1 MAPAPQEGQQKV
13 RILVADRYAALRS
26 AVKTLLQNELG
37 LEVIGEAC
45 DSQELL
51 AQIEAQPPDV
61 VLLEW
66 GLPGQPAAELLALL
80 RARDPP
86 QLKIIVLGRYAEQQQ
101 DALAAG
107 ADYFVSKSDGPK
119 RLLTAVRIVQVE
131 GG

>member
-1 MAPAPQEGQQKV
+1 M

-26 AVKTLLQNELG
+26 AVKTLLQDEVG

-51 AQIEAQPPDV
+51 AQIETKHPDV

-66 GLPGQPAAELLALL
+66 ELPGQSAAELLAIL
-80 RARDPP
+80 RALGP
-86 QLKIIVLGRYAEQQQ
+86 QKLKVIVLGRYPEQQQ

-107 ADYFVSKSDGPK
+107 ADYFVGKSDGPK
-119 RLLTAVRIVQVE
+119 RLLTAVRVMQVE